1 MAPWPSLQQLRNRTS
16 RITIS
21 TTVARWKFPTR
32 NGAVRQN
39 RLGILDD
46 FGAEFCRMFSAWN
59 IGMCW
64 TFNQHFKGGISSL
77 AWGPMKSLD
86 RQDQPGSFGRIWPEG
101 SEPFAIIPASR
112 SPGELLSETN
122 KDRDLTNNSVE
133 DLGDSQRKW
142 YFMKFNSPKLILAS
156 LAVST
161 KCVSMTIN
169 INNCDVNLIQHWMK
183 LGVSCWQTDVPQ
195 DGADKYIVDLW
206 LVECAAIDYVISTSP
221 FATTCKILSNPVHNV
236 VFYVYIYTYIYTI
249 YIKIDWSRLLSGFS
263 NLIPPVGH
271 GFYVHLR
278 PRERTTTRSWWTPS
292 SYQKLGRLNDQ
303 K

>member
-1 MAPWPSLQQLRNRTS
+1 
-16 RITIS
+16 
-21 TTVARWKFPTR
+21 
-32 NGAVRQN
+32 
-39 RLGILDD
+39 
-46 FGAEFCRMFSAWN
+46 
-59 IGMCW
+59 
-64 TFNQHFKGGISSL
+64 
-77 AWGPMKSLD
+77 
-86 RQDQPGSFGRIWPEG
+86 
-101 SEPFAIIPASR
+101 
-112 SPGELLSETN
+112 
-122 KDRDLTNNSVE
+122 
-133 DLGDSQRKW
+133 
-142 YFMKFNSPKLILAS
+142 MKFNSPKLILAS

-236 VFYVYIYTYIYTI
+236 VFYVYIYIYIYTI